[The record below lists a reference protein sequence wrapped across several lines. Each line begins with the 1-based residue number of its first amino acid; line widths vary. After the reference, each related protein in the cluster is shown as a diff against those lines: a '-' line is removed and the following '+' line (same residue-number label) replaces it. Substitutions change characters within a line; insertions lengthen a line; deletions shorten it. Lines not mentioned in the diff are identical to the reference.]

1 MASNALF
8 FFAGVGT
15 TFVFLTAGFGSGL
28 VFTRAAFDD
37 KPIPSRA
44 DSKMPPPVRVILPAY
59 GEQMPA
65 ATSVPAKPQTDAVPA
80 SAAPEP
86 AREAQVPT
94 AKLSVTDQRKEE
106 RNLRA
111 DRRRQAERK
120 ARRVAAARAR
130 QEMIKLPGRQ
140 EPGIMAFGGE
150 GILSGTDGH
159 FFGN

>member
-1 MASNALF
+1 MASNALV

-37 KPIPSRA
+37 KPISPRS

-65 ATSVPAKPQTDAVPA
+65 PTSVPDQPYTDAVPA
-80 SAAPEP
+80 SAPPEP
-86 AREAQVPT
+86 GREAQAPSAKISVPD
-94 AKLSVTDQRKEE
+94 KRKEE

-111 DRRRQAERK
+111 ERRRQAEHK
-120 ARRVAAARAR
+120 ARRVARARAR
-130 QEMIKLPGRQ
+130 QEMIKLPSRE
-140 EPGIMAFGGE
+140 EPGIMAFGG
-150 GILSGTDGH
+150 GGH